1 MIRHVV
7 VYIEQRAFVD
17 RQTLAVLTGR
27 SVHTIRAR
35 CRIVGHKDGKALYD
49 AEECEVQLA
58 EIPTRRPRV
67 RVDQAA

>member
-7 VYIEQRAFVD
+7 VYEGKRALLD

-35 CRIVGHKDGKALYD
+35 CPVERHHDGKALYD
-49 AEECEVQLA
+49 MDRCKAILDA
-58 EIPTRRPRV
+58 IPTRTRA
-67 RVDQAA
+67 DSAA

>member
-7 VYIEQRAFVD
+7 VYLGEKALVD

-35 CRIVGHKDGKALYD
+35 CRIVDHKDGKALYD
-49 AEECEVQLA
+49 AEESEALLA
-58 EIPTRRPRV
+58 AIPTRRPRV